1 MFSQTA
7 EYALR
12 VVAHLASLGGQPA
25 TTKELAAAT
34 RIPEGYLAKV
44 VRSLNRNHLVIS
56 QRGLHGG
63 STLARPPEEITVYDV
78 VNAVT
83 PLPRIR
89 TCPLGIRSHG
99 TTLCPLHRKLDDAV
113 ALVER
118 TFKDST
124 MADLMQEPSRSKP
137 LCDVSELRGSSPKGK
152 LAAGP
157 VRLTVSR
164 QSR

>member
-12 VVAHLASLGGQPA
+12 VVAYLASLDDHPA
-25 TTKELAAAT
+25 TTRQLAAST

-44 VRSLNRNHLVIS
+44 IGSLNRAGLVIS

-63 STLARPPEEITVYDV
+63 SILARPPRDISVYDV
-78 VNAVT
+78 VNAVS
-83 PLPRIR
+83 PIQRIR

-99 TTLCPLHRKLDDAV
+99 TTLCPLHRKLDDAI

-118 TFKDST
+118 TFRTST
-124 MADLMQEPSRSKP
+124 IAELLNEPSRSKP
-137 LCDVSELRGSSPKGK
+137 LCDVSDLAGTARGQGK
-152 LAAGP
+152 SRSVP
-157 VRLTVSR
+157 LTVSKR
-164 QSR
+164 KSR